1 MKKLFF
7 IICFLLTLP
16 AHTQV
21 SIALFPL
28 QNRTG
33 DKIVDWVGYS
43 LPEVLFRKMSEL
55 SGVQVWDPVFLFTA
69 DSMGWELESDSLMMI
84 HKNRWKWDY
93 AIGGFYKAGADSV
106 WITVKAAR
114 QQGKKIITKKKIV
127 KGRIER
133 HLNLCSDLFYSLLSL
148 IDYKI
153 SKEDSLK
160 LRKVATVDNNVYAT
174 YAMGYG
180 YEMRDEISNAISAYS
195 RVVEMEERFAP
206 AMYRIGMLYSRGR
219 KKEEAQKYLK
229 KAVSLLP
236 SSSVIAAEMA
246 KLLMHG
252 KAPDKA
258 ISFIESKRNLL
269 EKTVAGMKAIGM
281 AYILNGEYQR
291 AVSVLTRAVASGPS
305 DLETDFILGR
315 VYLSL
320 GRFTTAAGIFGR
332 LIKYRPQHTRYYS
345 FLGEAYRE
353 AGRLM
358 ESSDV
363 LESAMNLDPDNVP
376 NLINLANTYFRLGWY
391 RKAEQYLIRARD
403 LNPDMGEILI
413 NLGVLYWHMNK
424 KGNARKMF
432 NFAVQKKINVQ
443 SALNNQANIFFL
455 SGNVKKAIKMYK
467 RADKYGKKSEV
478 ILYNLALAYLS
489 AGKIKDAISYLDE
502 VLLISPDRLD
512 VLIMQ
517 AQLAIRRERIE
528 DAELYYRKIL
538 DLSPGHRETII
549 KLTALFKQQ
558 ERYEDAIKIV
568 EEYLNDFPQ
577 DLAFRLRLPDLY
589 RKRGWYE
596 VALSE
601 YQNMLQDKGLKNN
614 AGVWLGIGRS
624 QYDIIRFKG
633 GRGYEKAIYNLK
645 KAIELDPR
653 DPEPDVIIGSIYMYY
668 KNYRDLAMEHWNKAY
683 NKAAT
688 SSERKRIKELIAG
701 KRQ

>member
-1 MKKLFF
+1 
-7 IICFLLTLP
+7 
-16 AHTQV
+16 
-21 SIALFPL
+21 
-28 QNRTG
+28 
-33 DKIVDWVGYS
+33 
-43 LPEVLFRKMSEL
+43 
-55 SGVQVWDPVFLFTA
+55 
-69 DSMGWELESDSLMMI
+69 MGWELESDSLMNI
-84 HKNRWKWDY
+84 HKNRWKWDF
-93 AIGGFYKAGADSV
+93 AIGGFYKANADSV

-114 QQGKKIITKKKIV
+114 LKGNKIVTKKKRVMGEI
-127 KGRIER
+127 RQ

-153 SKEDSLK
+153 SQEDSLK
-160 LRKVATVDNNVYAT
+160 LRKAATRDNNVYAT

-180 YEMRDEISNAISAYS
+180 YEMHDEISSAISAYS
-195 RVVEMEERFAP
+195 RVVEMDNRFAP
-206 AMYRIGMLYSRGR
+206 AMHRIGMLYSRAR
-219 KKEEAQKYLK
+219 KKEEAQKYLD
-229 KAVSLLP
+229 KAVSLSP
-236 SSSVIAAEMA
+236 KSSVYAAGMA
-246 KLLMHG
+246 ELLMYG
-252 KAPDKA
+252 KAPEKA
-258 ISFIESKRNLL
+258 ISFIDSKRSLL

-291 AVSVLTRAVASGPS
+291 AVSVLTRAVAAGPS

-320 GRFTTAAGIFGR
+320 GQFTTAADIFGR
-332 LIKYRPQHTRYYS
+332 LIKYRPQYTRYYS

-363 LESAMNLDPDNVP
+363 LETAMKLDPYNVP
-376 NLINLANTYFRLGWY
+376 NLLNLANTYFRLGWY
-391 RKAEQYLIRARD
+391 QKAEQYLIRARD

-424 KGNARKMF
+424 RGNARKMF
-432 NFAVQKKINVQ
+432 NLAVEKNINVQ
-443 SALNNQANIFFL
+443 SALNNQANILFL

-467 RADKYGKKSEV
+467 RADKSGKKSEV

-489 AGKIKDAISYLDE
+489 AGKVKDAIAYLDE
-502 VLLISPDRLD
+502 VMLISPDRLD

-517 AQLAIRRERIE
+517 AQLAVRREKIE

-549 KLTALFKQQ
+549 KLTALFEKQ

-577 DLAFRLRLPDLY
+577 DLTFRLRLPDLY

-601 YQNMLQDKGLKNN
+601 YQNMLQDRSLKNS
-614 AGVWLGIGRS
+614 AKVWLGIGQS

-633 GRGYEKAIYNLK
+633 GRDYEKAIYNLK

-653 DPEPDVIIGSIYMYY
+653 DPEPDIIIGSIYMYY

-683 NKAAT
+683 NKAST
-688 SSERKRIKELIAG
+688 SAERKRIKELIAG
-701 KRQ
+701 KKQ